1 MGALQGPDSHRK
13 ICDMAE
19 EALGGP
25 VGKYLSFGV
34 VYFDLGDGGGVF
46 D

>member
-1 MGALQGPDSHRK
+1 
-13 ICDMAE
+13 MAS
-19 EALGGP
+19 EASGGGGGGGGP

-34 VYFDLGDGGGVF
+34 VYFDLGDGGGVL